1 VNAAQRGARAAPNV
15 AGSKAPPVLW
25 RPSAEAIER
34 ANVTR
39 FIRWLASERGVH
51 VRDYDELW
59 RWSVESLEDFWDA
72 VWSFCDVRA
81 DAPARAVLAERTMPG
96 ARWFEGAELSYPEH
110 VLRFAADER
119 TAIVRVREDQPDEE
133 ITWRQLRGAVGA
145 LSAELREMGVG
156 RGDRV
161 VAYLPNVPEAVVA
174 MLAVTTLGA
183 VWAACAP
190 DFGTRN
196 VIDRF
201 AQLEPKVLIAAS
213 TYRFGGREHDRR
225 HVVEELRAALPTLER
240 TILVGGASAPDMT
253 AFERL
258 TAPAREPEFASVPF
272 EHPLW
277 ILFSSGTTGIPKGIV
292 HGHGGILLEH
302 LKSLGLCLDLQ
313 PDDTYFFFSSTSWM
327 AWNYLVGGLLHGATI
342 VLYEGS
348 PSRPAV
354 DGLWE
359 HAARV
364 GATVLGMGSAYVMA
378 CQKAGTGIGT
388 KHDLRSLRTVI
399 PTGAPLPVSG
409 WRWLHEQ
416 LPSHTRIDSICG
428 GTDVCTAF
436 IGGSP
441 LLPVHEGE
449 IACRWL
455 GIGAEAYGADGRPLV
470 GEVGEFVMTKPMPSM
485 PLALWNDPDG
495 RRYREAYFDTFP
507 GVWRQGDWVRISE
520 RGTLIVSGRSDAT
533 LNRGGVRLG
542 SAEIYGA
549 VERLPEVLDSL
560 VVGLEQPDGGYYMP
574 LFVVPVDPEH
584 DPAELRATVTEAI
597 RSQLSPR
604 HVPDEII
611 IAPAIPRTL
620 TGKKLEVP
628 VKRILA
634 GAPVE
639 AVSAPG
645 AVDKP
650 DALRWF
656 EQFGRSRRASPVE

>member
-1 VNAAQRGARAAPNV
+1 MSSGV
-15 AGSKAPPVLW
+15 PPVIW
-25 RPSAEAIER
+25 EPSAEGVER

-39 FIRWLASERGVH
+39 FIRWLEAERGVH
-51 VRDYDELW
+51 FGDYGELW
-59 RWSVESLEDFWDA
+59 RWSVDSLEEFWGA
-72 VWSFCDVRA
+72 VWRFFEIRA
-81 DAPARAVLAERTMPG
+81 DPPPRAVLSTRRMPG
-96 ARWFEGAELSYPEH
+96 ARWFEGAKLSYAEH

-119 TAIVRVREDQPDEE
+119 TAIVRVGEDQPDQE
-133 ITWRQLRGAVGA
+133 ISWGQLRGAVGA
-145 LSAELREMGVG
+145 LAAALREMGVG
-156 RGDRV
+156 PGDRV
-161 VAYLPNVPEAVVA
+161 AAYLPNIPEAVVA
-174 MLAVTTLGA
+174 MLAVTSIGA

-190 DFGTRN
+190 DFGTPS

-201 AQLEPKVLIAAS
+201 AQLEPKVLIAVAG
-213 TYRFGGREHDRR
+213 YRFGGRQHDRR
-225 HVVEELRAALPTLER
+225 QVVQDLREALPTLER
-240 TILVGGASAPDMT
+240 TILVGDTEAPGT
-253 AFERL
+253 TPFEAL
-258 TAPAREPEFASVPF
+258 TTPAREPEFTSVPF
-272 EHPLW
+272 AHPLW
-277 ILFSSGTTGIPKGIV
+277 TLFSSGTTGIPKGIV
-292 HGHGGILLEH
+292 QSHGGILVEH

-327 AWNYLVGGLLHGATI
+327 AWNYLVGGLLHGSTI

-348 PSRPAV
+348 PSHPQV

-359 HAARV
+359 HAGRV
-364 GATVLGMGSAYVMA
+364 GATVLGMGSAYVTA
-378 CQKAGTGIGT
+378 CQKAGADPRAN
-388 KHDLRSLRTVI
+388 HDLRSLRTVI

-409 WRWLHEQ
+409 WRWLAEQ

-441 LLPVHEGE
+441 LLPVNEGE

-455 GIGAEAYGADGRPLV
+455 GIGAEAFGSDGRPVV
-470 GEVGEFVMTKPMPSM
+470 GEVGEFVMTRPMPSM
-485 PLALWNDPDG
+485 PVTLWNDPDG

-507 GVWRQGDWVRISE
+507 GVWRQGDWITISD
-520 RGTLIVSGRSDAT
+520 RGTLVVSGRSDAT

-574 LFVVPVDPEH
+574 LFVVPVDPHH
-584 DPAELRATVTEAI
+584 DPAELRTAVIESI

-604 HVPDEII
+604 YVPDEIV

-628 VKRILA
+628 VKRILG
-634 GAPVE
+634 GARVD
-639 AVSAPG
+639 AVAAPG

-650 DALRWF
+650 ESLRWF
-656 EQFGRSRRASPVE
+656 EEFGRSRLASLVE